1 VLPPDLTADVHRVLA
16 DLRRAHLA
24 ETAWPAVAGDLA
36 RLASAVGQ
44 GDERTVR
51 SALLPLTQAAFEGK
65 VRGRL
70 AAADRR
76 AAVVTATKPTPS
88 LPLVGA
94 VCGLLLLGLGYL
106 IGGGLVLAGTV
117 VFGFFIFGVA
127 VAGSR
132 TNVDRLEER
141 RSRRLSPT
149 RELTEPAPPI
159 VVEALARIEAQ
170 LGPRRAGGGAG

>member
-1 VLPPDLTADVHRVLA
+1 MLPPDLVADVHRVLA
-16 DLRRAHLA
+16 DLRRAQLA

-36 RLASAVGQ
+36 RLASAVGH

-51 SALLPLTQAAFEGK
+51 GALLPLTQAAFEGK

-76 AAVVTATKPTPS
+76 AAVVSVTKPTSS
-88 LPLVGA
+88 LPFVGA
-94 VCGLLLLGLGYL
+94 VCGVLLLGLGYL
-106 IGGGLVLAGTV
+106 IGGGLVLAGTA
-117 VFGFFIFGVA
+117 VFALFIFGVA

-149 RELTEPAPPI
+149 RELTGPAPPI

-170 LGPRRAGGGAG
+170 LPSR

>member
-1 VLPPDLTADVHRVLA
+1 MLPPDLAADVHRVLA

-36 RLASAVGQ
+36 RLASAIGHD
-44 GDERTVR
+44 DERAVR
-51 SALLPLTQAAFEGK
+51 AALLPLTQAAFEGK

-76 AAVVTATKPTPS
+76 AAVVSATKPTSS
-88 LPLVGA
+88 LPVVGA
-94 VCGLLLLGLGYL
+94 VCGVLLLGLGYL
-106 IGGGLVLAGTV
+106 IGGGLVLVGTAL
-117 VFGFFIFGVA
+117 FALFIFGVA
-127 VAGSR
+127 VAGTR

-141 RSRRLSPT
+141 RARRLSPT

-159 VVEALARIEAQ
+159 VVEALARIEGQ
-170 LGPRRAGGGAG
+170 VSS

>member
-1 VLPPDLTADVHRVLA
+1 MLPPDLAADVHRVLA

-36 RLASAVGQ
+36 RLASAVGHQ
-44 GDERTVR
+44 QEAAVR
-51 SALLPLTQAAFEGK
+51 DALLPVTQAAFEGK

-76 AAVVTATKPTPS
+76 AAVVTATKPTSS
-88 LPLVGA
+88 LPAVGA
-94 VCGLLLLGLGYL
+94 VCGVLLLGLGYL
-106 IGGGLVLAGTV
+106 IGGGLVLAGTA
-117 VFGFFIFGVA
+117 VFALFIFGVA

-159 VVEALARIEAQ
+159 VLEAIARIEAQ
-170 LGPRRAGGGAG
+170 LDPA